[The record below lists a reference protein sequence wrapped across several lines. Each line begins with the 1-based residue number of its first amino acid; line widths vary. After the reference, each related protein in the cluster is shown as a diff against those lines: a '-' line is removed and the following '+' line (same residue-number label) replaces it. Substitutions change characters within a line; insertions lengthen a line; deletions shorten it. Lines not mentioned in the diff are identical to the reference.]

1 MRKPFVVVSQPFVE
15 FAHNCI
21 YSLLCFWFFFFRYRL
36 CIIYLYQK
44 VARCIPTCS
53 NCFSELASSD
63 NTRCIRHVSVL
74 SLSSSLIVQCLRLF
88 ECRRRLA
95 SWFVRASVARETTEA
110 FPFWTGL
117 FWCLCTSQK
126 KQNKNTFLHSYV
138 MQDNTQIKSRQLL
151 EKEKKWKE
159 LLSIAGSPIRI
170 ASKSP
175 SPFGSPISSGFFK
188 GHGAADQYLYTRSLF
203 CKEKFEK

>member
-1 MRKPFVVVSQPFVE
+1 MWNTQSQCYQRKRLNPGEQSTPSCLYGSKIGDQNNRAESYIYLYDKESHWCGSLLLLCLNLSWSLHTIV
-15 FAHNCI
+15 

-95 SWFVRASVARETTEA
+95 SWFVRASVAREKTEA
-110 FPFWTGL
+110 FLFWTGI
-117 FWCLCTSQK
+117 FWCLCTSKKKTKQK
-126 KQNKNTFLHSYV
+126 H
-138 MQDNTQIKSRQLL
+138 IP
-151 EKEKKWKE
+151 
-159 LLSIAGSPIRI
+159 A
-170 ASKSP
+170 
-175 SPFGSPISSGFFK
+175 
-188 GHGAADQYLYTRSLF
+188 
-203 CKEKFEK
+203 